1 LDRTSG
7 EGETLEQRTR
17 TAHRLYL
24 TALMRLDVLEDDG
37 RPAAG
42 VSKSE
47 LANAQVEHT
56 HQFKLLNL
64 LLVQLGYVPKGL
76 ATRAEI
82 LRELA
87 EETIRPRGRSPER
100 TAGGG
105 AGRDAGLVSLMRAA
119 SAPNMVTK
127 PATIMPPS
135 RTVIVSV

>member
-1 LDRTSG
+1 MDRTSG

-76 ATRAEI
+76 ATRAD
-82 LRELA
+82 LA
-87 EETIRPRGRSPER
+87 LALDCEAAPSGECRGQAHHER
-100 TAGGG
+100 
-105 AGRDAGLVSLMRAA
+105 RAA
-119 SAPNMVTK
+119 LLG
-127 PATIMPPS
+127 
-135 RTVIVSV
+135 